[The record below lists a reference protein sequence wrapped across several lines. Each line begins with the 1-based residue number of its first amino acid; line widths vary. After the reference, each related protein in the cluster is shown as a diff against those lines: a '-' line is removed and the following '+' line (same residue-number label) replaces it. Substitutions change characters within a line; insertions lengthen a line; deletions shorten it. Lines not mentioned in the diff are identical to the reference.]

1 MRNRIS
7 TLSAVVICL
16 LVMTVLNSGCVSR
29 TMSRIH
35 GNKVAACKGTIDL
48 TKGGNTRF
56 AFEIYRKNDGSFIS
70 YFRTGYLKRFR
81 TVKNLSFDDGTLN
94 IEVGSPRRVYE
105 GSLIM
110 DSLSF
115 EGDLSQLKGL
125 FSSGRGN

>member
-1 MRNRIS
+1 MRNRIQIP
-7 TLSAVVICL
+7 SAVVICL
-16 LVMTVLNSGCVSR
+16 LFMTVLGTGCVSR

-35 GNKVAACKGTIDL
+35 GNKVASCKGKIDL

-70 YFRTGYLKRFR
+70 YFKAGHLKRFR
-81 TVKNLSFDDGTLN
+81 PVRDLSFNDGTLN

-115 EGDLSQLKGL
+115 EGELKQLTGL
-125 FSSGRGN
+125 FSSGRGK